1 MRDLS
6 GALGLRLYVAP
17 RDAVGRLHGGLSGS
31 IDGVATLGPLPS
43 DSSENEA
50 IQRRVDERQAA
61 REARDYA
68 TADGIRDELAER
80 GIELEDTPGGTIW
93 RRVR

>member
-6 GALGLRLYVAP
+6 GALGLRLYAGSL
-17 RDAVGRLHGGLSGS
+17 DAVGTLHGEPSGS
-31 IDGVATLGPLPS
+31 LVGAASLGPSPS
-43 DSSENEA
+43 DSSEVDA
-50 IQRRVDERQAA
+50 IQRRVDERRAA
-61 REARDYA
+61 RAARDYA
-68 TADGIRDELAER
+68 TADWIRDELAER